1 MNAQELIDMLNSQGL
16 TLMWHDKKI
25 IWKGP
30 SDFVLSNEMNNLVK
44 KNWDEIVKRIEG
56 PLPKWLIQGTKV
68 MHLFEGDCLR
78 RMNEMPTNLVDV
90 IVTDPPYGLKFMKK
104 DWDISI
110 PSVQI
115 WKECLR
121 VLKPGGFAF
130 IMSSSRQDV
139 LARMILSLEEAGFNT
154 GFTSLYWTYAS
165 GFPKA
170 HNISKAIDKKAGVKR
185 TALCRNPNSREDC
198 DKSSTIYQ
206 SGTVGK
212 TAYITEPATPEA
224 KALDGS
230 YGGYQPKP
238 AVEVILVVQKPL
250 SEKSYVNQA
259 LANKKGS
266 TWLDDCRIP
275 SGGEAVRSADG
286 GVQCSPEKEW
296 NQDTKQAGS
305 ASGRF
310 PANLLVSDNILDQAC
325 THKGGFSKFFSLD
338 AWVGQNIE
346 ALHIDALEEFDQQVL
361 PFLIVPKA
369 SKEEKDFG
377 TDGLRSQTV
386 GEKGDGLGRICEHCG
401 SPQLNPCDCEPK
413 SWIHPKRKNHHPTV
427 KPALLISYLITLGS
441 REGDIVLDPF
451 CGSGTTCLAAR
462 IQKRPCIGI
471 EKDPEYFKLAA
482 ARMRELNLLSHIGQ
496 EQQKTSGTKKKK
508 G

>member
-1 MNAQELIDMLNSQGL
+1 MNAKELIDELNGQGI
-16 TLMWHDKKI
+16 TLQWDGGSLY
-25 IWKGP
+25 WDAPFEYAP
-30 SDFVLSNEMNNLVK
+30 SDEIVELVK
-44 KNWDEIVKRIEG
+44 KNRDEIVRRING
-56 PLPKWLIQGTKV
+56 PVPEELLSGTNAVRLIG
-68 MHLFEGDCLR
+68 GDCLGAMKR
-78 RMNEMPTNLVDV
+78 YPDNLVDL
-90 IVTDPPYGLKFMKK
+90 IVTDPPYGYQFMGK
-104 DWDISI
+104 DWDKAV

-130 IMSSSRQDV
+130 IMSAPRQDV
-139 LARMILSLEEAGFNT
+139 LARMTVNLQEAGFNT
-154 GFTSLYWTYAS
+154 GFTSLYWTYAR

-170 HNISKAIDKKAGVKR
+170 HNISKAIDKKAGVNR
-185 TALCRNPNSREDC
+185 TALCRNPNSRESC

-224 KALDGS
+224 KDLDGS

-275 SGGEAVRSADG
+275 SGGEAVWSADG
-286 GVQCSPEKEW
+286 GVQCSPENEW

-369 SKEEKDFG
+369 SKKEKDFG
-377 TDGLRSQTV
+377 TDGLMRQSV
-386 GEKGDGLGRICEHCG
+386 GEKGGGLGRICEHCG

-413 SWIHPKRKNHHPTV
+413 SWIHPKRKNFHPTV
-427 KPALLISYLITLGS
+427 KPILLMAYLITMGS
-441 REGDIVLDPF
+441 REGEIVLDPF

-462 IQKRPCIGI
+462 LRKRPCIGI

-482 ARMRELNLLSHIGQ
+482 SKMRELNLLSHIGH
-496 EQQKTSGTKKKK
+496 EQQNTSGKKN
-508 G
+508 